1 MSKHSNIWAYEGRPY
16 SNHYSNYG
24 VAIGLQVIRPMSNR
38 ALELY
43 KGRSADS
50 ACSQGKWG
58 SGEEGAAV
66 GSLGSIPF
74 RLFSQHRFL
83 RELE

>member
-1 MSKHSNIWAYEGRPY
+1 M
-16 SNHYSNYG
+16 
-24 VAIGLQVIRPMSNR
+24 IRLMSNR
-38 ALELY
+38 ALELTEEY

-50 ACSQGKWG
+50 ACSQAKWG
-58 SGEEGAAV
+58 SGEEGAAI